1 MVLSNESMSSA
12 ASAAGRQLL
21 LEGCYTDLEGILR
34 KINAV
39 TLDEVREAAA
49 LITDPKTV
57 ALAVVGETHTLEF
70 YENMLEKL
78 NV

>member
-1 MVLSNESMSSA
+1 M
-12 ASAAGRQLL
+12 
-21 LEGCYTDLEGILR
+21 R